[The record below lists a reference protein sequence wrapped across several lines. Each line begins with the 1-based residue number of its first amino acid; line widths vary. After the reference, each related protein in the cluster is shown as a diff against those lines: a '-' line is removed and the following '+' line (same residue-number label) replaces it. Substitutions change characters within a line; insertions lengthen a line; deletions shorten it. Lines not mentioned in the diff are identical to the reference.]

1 MPGPPAVA
9 EVVADPRYCLRPMLR
24 LLLSL
29 ALVALLALVVVGRV
43 TELRRRAA
51 AEAVAHRAALPT
63 DTAAS
68 AASAR
73 PALVPLDSITRLSA
87 RIQLTSDTRR
97 QYLDSLLLITDS
109 VVRRWPVTDTPI
121 WLAIIPGGS
130 PDFTAE
136 MAGEVGTAID
146 AWSPLALGLRLLET
160 RDTAQATLV
169 VDWVPSLAERSGVT
183 NVTWDRAGR
192 ILRAHVTLATRDP
205 VSGEVLSEHARRA
218 IALHEMGHALGL
230 PHSADEHD
238 AMHPVTSAE
247 RPTDRD
253 LTSIRLL
260 YALPTGWIGS
270 GQRPPPRQ

>member
-1 MPGPPAVA
+1 
-9 EVVADPRYCLRPMLR
+9 MLR

-29 ALVALLALVVVGRV
+29 VLIGLLALVVVGHV
-43 TELRRRAA
+43 TELRRRTA
-51 AEAVAHRAALPT
+51 AEAAAGGAVQPT

-68 AASAR
+68 AASTLPGFA
-73 PALVPLDSITRLSA
+73 PLDSIARLSA

-109 VVRRWPVTDTPI
+109 VVRRWPVTDAPI
-121 WLAIIPGGS
+121 WYAMIPGGS
-130 PDFTAE
+130 PDFTVEMPAE
-136 MAGEVGTAID
+136 ISTALD
-146 AWSPLALGLRLLET
+146 TWSPLALGLRLLET
-160 RDTAQATLV
+160 RDTAQAGLI
-169 VDWVPSLAERSGVT
+169 VDWVPSLPERSGVT
-183 NVTWDRAGR
+183 NVTWDRSGR
-192 ILRAHVTLATRDP
+192 ILRARVTLATRDP

-218 IALHEMGHALGL
+218 IALHETGHALGL

-260 YALPTGWIGS
+260 YSLPTGWIGS

>member
-1 MPGPPAVA
+1 
-9 EVVADPRYCLRPMLR
+9 MLR

-29 ALVALLALVVVGRV
+29 ALVGFLALVVIGQV

-51 AEAVAHRAALPT
+51 TEVVADRAALPT
-63 DTAAS
+63 DTAAA

-73 PALVPLDSITRLSA
+73 PDPAPLDSITRLSA

-97 QYLDSLLLITDS
+97 QYLDSLLVITDS
-109 VVRRWPVTDTPI
+109 VVRHWPVTDTPI
-121 WLAIIPGGS
+121 WLAMIPGGS

-136 MAGEVGTAID
+136 MPGEVSSAID

-160 RDTAQATLV
+160 RDTAQATLIV
-169 VDWVPSLAERSGVT
+169 EWTPSLSERSGVT

-192 ILRAHVTLATRDP
+192 ILRARVTLATRDP
-205 VSGEVLSEHARRA
+205 VSGEILSEHARRA

-230 PHSADEHD
+230 PHSADEDD
-238 AMHPVTSAE
+238 AMHPVTSVE